1 MPKQWSKCAWVRTT
15 TSGSAVTVAD
25 GPGQLG
31 ALACVAA
38 GVDDERAPVA
48 EHQAGG
54 EVELRVPAGQHA
66 VADLDPPSVGR
77 ARHLAEPDREGVPG
91 VRAVDDAGVR
101 PASASPAR
109 SALAASRVASRAVAL
124 IAVRPA

>member
-1 MPKQWSKCAWVRTT
+1 MPKQWSKCAWVTTT
-15 TSGSAVTVAD
+15 TSGSAVTARTASASSA
-25 GPGQLG
+25 P
-31 ALACVAA
+31 C
-38 GVDDERAPVA
+38 RASPRVSTTSARSVA
-48 EHQAGG
+48 EHQARG
-54 EVELRVPAGQHA
+54 EVQLRVPAGQHA

-77 ARHLAEPDREGVPG
+77 ARHLAEPDREGVP
-91 VRAVDDAGVR
+91 AVSAADDVGLR

>member
-1 MPKQWSKCAWVRTT
+1 VVEVRV
-15 TSGSAVTVAD
+15 GDDDHQRERGDGAD

-31 ALACVAA
+31 ALPCVAA

-54 EVELRVPAGQHA
+54 EVQLRVPAGQHA

-77 ARHLAEPDREGVPG
+77 APHLTEPDREGASG
-91 VRAVDDAGVR
+91 VRADDDADGR